1 MWSDNRGIK
10 VNDKQQWIQDTV
22 NDLMYFEGLSQTQ
35 AIQQATELWNNL
47 QQEEFDLD
55 ENAWKWR

>member
-1 MWSDNRGIK
+1 M
-10 VNDKQQWIQDTV
+10 NDKQQWIQDTV

-35 AIQQATELWNNL
+35 AIQQATKLWNNL

-55 ENAWKWR
+55 ENT